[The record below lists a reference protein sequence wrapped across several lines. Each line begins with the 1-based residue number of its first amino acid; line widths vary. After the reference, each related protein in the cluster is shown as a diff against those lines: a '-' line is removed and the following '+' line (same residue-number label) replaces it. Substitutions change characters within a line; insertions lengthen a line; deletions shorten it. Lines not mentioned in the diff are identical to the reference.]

1 MYLRD
6 SPGDV
11 EEVDL
16 VVDKK
21 GAPLASGGNQEKME
35 AIRMESIRM
44 EAIREDL
51 AANLFDFWAHRERL
65 VGEARDRAWKA
76 ERKTFLNVVDNQLYY
91 LEEIGASVNLEK
103 VKPDYFYNIRSK
115 FVVFYSTR

>member
-21 GAPLASGGNQEKME
+21 GAPLASGGNQEK
-35 AIRMESIRM
+35 M

-91 LEEIGASVNLEK
+91 LEEMGAIVNLEK
-103 VKPDYFYNIRSK
+103 VKPDHFYNIRSK